1 MADELQALLERLDR
15 DGVQKGEE
23 AKEKLIAQAQSEAK
37 AILAEA
43 RTQASALTAQA
54 EKECAMMRQKAE
66 EALRQSGRQI
76 LLQVRQELQ
85 SRVQNAVNSL
95 LKAELKP
102 GAVAQIIA
110 QLCENYLKNQGGV
123 DDLAVL
129 VPEAQLAELSEAVK
143 AALAAEL
150 QQHVSLKP
158 DKRLSGGFK
167 LQFAGSVVVY
177 DFTDEALAEAIA
189 SHLSPSLG
197 AVLTA

>member
-23 AKEKLIAQAQSEAK
+23 AKEKLTAQAQAEAK
-37 AILAEA
+37 SILAEA
-43 RTQASALTAQA
+43 KAQAEAMTAQA
-54 EKECAMMRQKAE
+54 EKDCAMMRQKAE

-85 SRVQNAVNSL
+85 GRVQNAVGNL

-102 GAVAQIIA
+102 GAVAQVIA
-110 QLCENYLKNQGGV
+110 LLCENYLKSQGGI
-123 DDLAVL
+123 DDLTVL

-143 AALAAEL
+143 ASLAAEL
-150 QQHVSLKP
+150 RQHVSLKP
-158 DKRLSGGFK
+158 DKRLAGGFK
-167 LQFAGSVVVY
+167 LQFTGSVVVY

-189 SHLSPSLG
+189 SHLSPALG
-197 AVLTA
+197 AILTA